1 MSHRITKLEDLFLD
15 CGLDA
20 YIIARSKNI
29 QYYTGSIGGSFLLV
43 IPDRDPLLLVSP
55 LDENVTRDQSRGCN
69 VDTYDSAGLLNKF
82 SDTLRWSHSI
92 SVGFDDLPLS
102 LLNRLEKRLPE
113 IAFRR
118 DQDVVWAQRIVKDA
132 MELKLMRE
140 AGRLA
145 NAAMEALVRV
155 LVVGEKEHRLA
166 AEASYAMMREGAEA
180 HAFEFTV
187 GSGPRSAYPHAS
199 STGRKIERGDLIVV
213 DIGAS
218 SRGYCSDITRTFIA
232 GKPDAKRAEMYE
244 AVSRSYDAVYSAMK
258 PGVNCREVD
267 AVSRK
272 VISDAGYGQ
281 NYSHSL
287 GHGVGLEIHEP
298 PSVSQTSNEI
308 LRNGNVV
315 SNEPGV
321 YMHGFGGVRIE
332 DTVLITESGP
342 RRLTDYPREIEA
354 ATF

>member
-1 MSHRITKLEDLFLD
+1 MSHRITKLEDLFLN

-20 YIIARSKNI
+20 YIVARSKNI

-43 IPDRDPLLLVSP
+43 IPDRDPLLLVNP

-69 VDTYDSAGLLNKF
+69 VETYDSAGLLNKF
-82 SDTLRWSHSI
+82 ADTLRWSHST
-92 SVGFDDLPLS
+92 SLGFDDLPLS

-113 IAFRR
+113 IAFRQ
-118 DQDVVWAQRIVKDA
+118 DQDVVWAQRSVKDA
-132 MELKLMRE
+132 RELKLMRE

-145 NAAMEALVRV
+145 NVAMEALVKV

-166 AEASYAMMREGAEA
+166 AEASYAMMRDGAEA

-199 STGRKIERGDLIVV
+199 STSRRIKRGDLIVV

-218 SRGYCSDITRTFIA
+218 YCGYCSDITRTFIA
-232 GKPDAKRAEMYE
+232 GKPDAKMAEIYE
-244 AVSRSYDAVYSAMK
+244 TVSRSHDAAYSAMK
-258 PGVNCREVD
+258 PGASCRDVD
-267 AVSRK
+267 AASRK
-272 VISDAGYGQ
+272 VISDAGYGR
-281 NYSHSL
+281 NYTHSL

-315 SNEPGV
+315 SNEPGI

-332 DTVLITESGP
+332 DTILITKSEP
-342 RRLTDYPREIEA
+342 RRLTSYPRDMES